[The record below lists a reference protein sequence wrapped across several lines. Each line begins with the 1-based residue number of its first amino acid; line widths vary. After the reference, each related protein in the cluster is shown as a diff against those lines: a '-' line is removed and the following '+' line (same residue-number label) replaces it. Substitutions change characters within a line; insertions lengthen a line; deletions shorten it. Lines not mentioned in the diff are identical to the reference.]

1 MSSSSSCQQEQLKA
15 ELARLKSQAK
25 NLRRRQRR
33 QEAKQQQAAASP
45 SVTKDVLMVF
55 VLGHRPA
62 VAAEYANR
70 RSQHSARETSQEAR
84 DELEALIE
92 QAYIDTDVDDLASM
106 FDIASSSPQ
115 WILAYRAAKQCVDQK
130 LFEHIVE
137 QNCKKGV
144 AACRDLLVGEALSA
158 IPARAPVSVR
168 DKLRR
173 ELCGQARSVRKW
185 LASFRKRWGA
195 RIDRLAVHQRLDPD
209 DVTAKAG
216 VRSPFA

>member
-55 VLGHRPA
+55 VLSGHRPE

-115 WILAYRAAKQCVDQK
+115 WVLAYRAAKQCVDQK

-144 AACRDLLVGEALSA
+144 AACR
-158 IPARAPVSVR
+158 IF
-168 DKLRR
+168 
-173 ELCGQARSVRKW
+173 W
-185 LASFRKRWGA
+185 LAKHCRQFQQEPLCRSETSSAASSVVRHAACENGLPLFGN
-195 RIDRLAVHQRLDPD
+195 
-209 DVTAKAG
+209 AG
-216 VRSPFA
+216 GTNRQTRSAPAP

>member
-1 MSSSSSCQQEQLKA
+1 MSSSSSCQQEQLKV

-33 QEAKQQQAAASP
+33 QEAKQQQQAAASP

-55 VLGHRPA
+55 VLSGHRPA

-84 DELEALIE
+84 NELEALIE

-115 WILAYRAAKQCVDQK
+115 GSLAYRAAKHCVEQK
-130 LFEHIVE
+130 LFEYVVE

-144 AACRDLLVGEALSA
+144 APCGDLLVGEALSA

-185 LASFRKRWGA
+185 LASFRKRWG
-195 RIDRLAVHQRLDPD
+195 HE
-209 DVTAKAG
+209 
-216 VRSPFA
+216 

>member
-55 VLGHRPA
+55 VLSGHRPA

-84 DELEALIE
+84 DELELIE

-115 WILAYRAAKQCVDQK
+115 WVLARRAAKHCVEQK
-130 LFEHIVE
+130 LFEYVVE
-137 QNCKKGV
+137 QNCKQGV
-144 AACRDLLVGEALSA
+144 APCGDLLVGEALSA

-185 LASFRKRWGA
+185 LASFRKRWG
-195 RIDRLAVHQRLDPD
+195 HE
-209 DVTAKAG
+209 
-216 VRSPFA
+216 